1 MDEARVRA
9 LQAEVEG
16 LVEHFDG
23 VVGVA
28 AKELRGGA
36 EVLVNADET
45 FPTASVM
52 KVPILVALYRQA
64 EAGRIDLDRRV
75 AFEARHLVPGSGVL
89 QDLAF
94 GLQPTVKDLAT
105 LMITVSDNAAT
116 DMVLDLVGLD
126 TLAATLRDLGLAR
139 TTIPLTTRG
148 ILYSMVGM
156 DLANPEHTYDLFL
169 ERSKAGQIDWNSRA
183 LADEG
188 NNVSTPREMGRL
200 LEAIERRTALD
211 EASCAAMLD
220 IMKRQKIDDRI
231 PLHLP
236 PGTPVAHKT
245 GSLRGV
251 RNDVG
256 IVYAPDGPYVIALFA
271 KRLVDQVAGADALAA
286 ISRAVWEAFVGPIPA
301 PRYGPDPAA
310 EAQVA

>member
-16 LVEHFDG
+16 LVGRVDG

-28 AKELRGGA
+28 AKELHGGA

-64 EAGRIDLDRRV
+64 EAGRIDLDRRIT
-75 AFEARHLVPGSGVL
+75 FEARHLVPGSGVL

-116 DMVLDLVGLD
+116 DMVLDLLGLD

-200 LEAIERRTALD
+200 LEAIERRTALG

-220 IMKRQKIDDRI
+220 IMKRQKYDTII

-236 PGTPVAHKT
+236 AGTPVAHKT

-271 KRLVDQVAGADALAA
+271 KRLADQVAGADALAA
-286 ISRAVWEAFVGPIPA
+286 ISRAIWEGYVGPIPA

>member
-16 LVEHFDG
+16 LVGRVDG

-36 EVLVNADET
+36 EVLVDADET

-64 EAGRIDLDRRV
+64 EAGRIDLDRRIT
-75 AFEARHLVPGSGVL
+75 FEERHLVPGSGVL

-126 TLAATLRDLGLAR
+126 ALAATLRDLGLAR

-188 NNVSTPREMGRL
+188 NNVSTPREIGRL
-200 LEAIERRTALD
+200 LEGIERRTALG

-245 GSLRGV
+245 GNLRGV
-251 RNDVG
+251 LNDVG
-256 IVYAPDGPYVIALFA
+256 SVYAPDGPYVIALFA
-271 KRLVDQVAGADALAA
+271 KRLPDPVAGTGALAA
-286 ISRAVWEAFVGPIPA
+286 IIRAVWKAFVGPTPA
-301 PRYGPDPAA
+301 PLYGPDPAS

>member
-1 MDEARVRA
+1 MGSSPAR
-9 LQAEVEG
+9 L
-16 LVEHFDG
+16 
-23 VVGVA
+23 
-28 AKELRGGA
+28 
-36 EVLVNADET
+36 
-45 FPTASVM
+45 PT
-52 KVPILVALYRQA
+52 
-64 EAGRIDLDRRV
+64 GRIDLDRRIT
-75 AFEARHLVPGSGVL
+75 FEARHLVPGSGVL

-94 GLQPTVKDLAT
+94 GLQPTVMDLAT

-156 DLANPEHTYDLFL
+156 DLANPEHTYELFL

-183 LADEG
+183 LAEEG

-200 LEAIERRTALD
+200 LEGIERRTALG

-245 GSLRGV
+245 GNLRGV
-251 RNDVG
+251 LNDVG
-256 IVYAPDGPYVIALFA
+256 IVYAPDGPYVISLFA
-271 KRLVDQVAGADALAA
+271 KRLADPVAGAGALAA
-286 ISRAVWEAFVGPIPA
+286 ISRAADARGCD
-301 PRYGPDPAA
+301 RRSSAA
-310 EAQVA
+310 S